1 MPDFGKD
8 WRPIRSP
15 EASAKFA
22 ERVDELREALLL
34 LDPNLVAARSGA
46 AYLTLGLGRGE
57 LHIPFWGNVCILS
70 WPELSGYGHLIE
82 PQPLTDFQLAFL
94 FHHLLTAD
102 GMPVS
107 GKWVSFADLP
117 DGRVYN
123 AAFQGYSGDE
133 LVKAFGSDLNAF
145 HKACQSAGGQPADL
159 ASASYVFQPLP
170 HVPLMVTYWLGDED
184 FPSSCKILFDESA
197 SHYLPIDGCAI
208 LGSMLVRKLLAAT

>member
-1 MPDFGKD
+1 MPDFGRD
-8 WRPIRSP
+8 WRPSRSP

-22 ERVDELREALLL
+22 ERVDELRESLLL
-34 LDPNLVAARSGA
+34 LDPNLVAERSGA
-46 AYLTLGLGRGE
+46 AYLTLGPGRGE
-57 LHIPFWGNVCILS
+57 LHIPFWGNVCILA
-70 WPELSGYGHLIE
+70 WPELTGYGHLNE
-82 PQPLTDFQLAFL
+82 PEPLTDFQLAFL

-107 GKWVSFADLP
+107 GTWVSFADLP

-133 LVKAFGSDLNAF
+133 ISKAFELDLNAF
-145 HKACQSAGGQPADL
+145 HKACQSTGGQPADL

-170 HVPLMVTYWLGDED
+170 HVPLVITYWLGDED

-197 SHYLPIDGCAI
+197 SHYLPIDGCAV
-208 LGSMLVRKLLAAT
+208 LGSMLARKLLAVA

>member
-1 MPDFGKD
+1 MPEFGKD
-8 WRPIRSP
+8 WRPTRSP

-22 ERVDELREALLL
+22 ERVDELRESLLL
-34 LDPNLVAARSGA
+34 LDPNLVAERSGA
-46 AYLTLGLGRGE
+46 AYLTVGLDRGE
-57 LHIPFWGNVCILS
+57 LHIPFWGNICILS
-70 WPELSGYGHLIE
+70 WPELTGYGHLIE
-82 PQPLTDFQLAFL
+82 PQPLSDFQLAFL

-102 GMPVS
+102 GTPLS
-107 GKWVSFADLP
+107 GRWVSFADLP

-133 LVKAFGSDLNAF
+133 IAKTFGLDLNAF
-145 HKACQSAGGQPADL
+145 HKACHSAGGQPGNL
-159 ASASYVFQPLP
+159 ASASYVFRSLP
-170 HVPLMVTYWLGDED
+170 HVPLLVTYWLGDED